1 MIASR
6 DNTDPTRLS
15 CRSVIVATPTPRRST
30 LRESLMFRLHSRSV
44 TKIRWYIIELHKAHD
59 VLQTNLNFFLKKRVS
74 SITVQGIIAS
84 FVI

>member
-1 MIASR
+1 
-6 DNTDPTRLS
+6 
-15 CRSVIVATPTPRRST
+15 
-30 LRESLMFRLHSRSV
+30 LMFRLHSRSV
-44 TKIRWYIIELHKAHD
+44 TKIRWSIIELHKAHD